1 MRADLLPH
9 LHVIFAQAADVL
21 QPDALRGMGWPGVL
35 LIGLGGS
42 GGLVA
47 LVKYIAQ
54 PFAEHLKAKRER
66 EAAER
71 AEEQAQRKER
81 HTAELDQIRV
91 VTSLAQSV
99 PATLDKLTTE
109 IKNDRDVLV
118 RELRADREMMR
129 DEMRS
134 GLVQIRDAMVT
145 TTRAVDS
152 NTQAVDALTGRL
164 MSEDSDKLDA
174 LVAKVGAEK
183 VARPLDDG
191 PRSTGVRPRLASNP
205 R

>member
-1 MRADLLPH
+1 MRPDLSFAPA
-9 LHVIFAQAADVL
+9 IFAQTVDAL

-35 LIGLGGS
+35 LLAVGGS

-47 LVKYIAQ
+47 LVRYIAQ

-129 DEMRS
+129 DEMRA
-134 GLVQIRDAMVT
+134 GLLQIRDAMVT
-145 TTRAVDS
+145 TTRAVES
-152 NTQAVDALTGRL
+152 TTQAVDALAGHL
-164 MSEDSDKLDA
+164 VSEDRDA
-174 LVAKVGAEK
+174 IAAIAEKVGAQRTS
-183 VARPLDDG
+183 AQRDTG
-191 PRSTGVRPRLASNP
+191 PRSTGARPRLPSSSQ
-205 R
+205 